1 MKRLLA
7 SFLAFATLTTPLLAA
22 KKSTVTITENVT
34 VGLTQIR
41 AGEYKLSYEGEGPT
55 VKVTLTR
62 DGGAPVVLDAKL
74 RSYWAWPG
82 CRHLLYGERRS
93 YSSGNRSEQ
102 SHPRLRNAAGG
113 ESVVARSF
121 VACAAKGRGALA
133 TLLQVV
139 VASASADCV

>member
-34 VGLTQIR
+34 VGSTQIR

-74 RSYWAWPG
+74 VVTGHGQAAVT
-82 CRHLLYGERRS
+82 
-93 YSSGNRSEQ
+93 YSTENGVRTLQEIDLSKVTLVFETPQ
-102 SHPRLRNAAGG
+102 
-113 ESVVARSF
+113 
-121 VACAAKGRGALA
+121 GAN
-133 TLLQVV
+133 Q
-139 VASASADCV
+139 

>member
-74 RSYWAWPG
+74 VVTGMAR
-82 CRHLLYGERRS
+82 LLSPTLRRT
-93 YSSGNRSEQ
+93 
-102 SHPRLRNAAGG
+102 A
-113 ESVVARSF
+113 F
-121 VACAAKGRGALA
+121 VLFRK
-133 TLLQVV
+133 
-139 VASASADCV
+139 SI